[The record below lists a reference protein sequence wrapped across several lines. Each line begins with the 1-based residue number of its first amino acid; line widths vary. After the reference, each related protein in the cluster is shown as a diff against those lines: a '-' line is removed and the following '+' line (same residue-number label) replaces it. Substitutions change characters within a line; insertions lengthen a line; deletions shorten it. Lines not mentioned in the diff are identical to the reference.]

1 MAEFIWANVERSQ
14 LETFALRDF
23 WGQLFNVFILKL
35 ILWKVQFL
43 KNTVWIKNT
52 KQRREICI
60 AQSDIILCEVK
71 TDQAIAL
78 LDTSNH
84 EIESF

>member
-1 MAEFIWANVERSQ
+1 MAKLIWANVERSQ
-14 LETFALRDF
+14 LKTFALRNF
-23 WGQLFNVFILKL
+23 CGQLFNVFILKL
-35 ILWKVQFL
+35 IFWKVQFL
-43 KNTVWIKNT
+43 KNALWIKNA
-52 KQRREICI
+52 KQRWEIGI

-84 EIESF
+84 EVKSF

>member
-1 MAEFIWANVERSQ
+1 MTELIRGNVERSQ
-14 LETFALRDF
+14 LKTLAWRNFS
-23 WGQLFNVFILKL
+23 GQLFNVFILKL